1 MAGMTALSLT
11 RREFLQTTAAAG
23 SGAAIAH
30 ATPARLWKQAGAGAM
45 AEIPDWASKPMR
57 WFQLTLVEDDPA
69 HYDPAFWLDYFKRTR
84 SEGVCLSGG
93 GCVAYYPTEIP
104 FHHRSAWLD
113 GRDVLGELIAG
124 SRKLGMSV
132 LVRTDPHATY
142 DDAKQAHPD
151 WIAVDAEGNP
161 RRHWSSPEMWLTCA
175 YGPYNFEF
183 MTAVHKE
190 IMTRYR
196 PDGLFHNRWD
206 GNGICYCVHCTENF
220 RAATGLELPR
230 TTNAQDAAYKAWQPW
245 RRQRLMSLIDLWNQ
259 TIRAVNPESAAIPN
273 NGSGALNSIDS
284 VDASQRAPMLVADRQ
299 GRSGLAAPWLIGK
312 TAKEYRATMG
322 AKPII
327 GLFGVGL
334 EERYRWKD
342 SVTSSAEIRIW
353 TLDAI
358 ANGMRPWCSKFSATL
373 HDERWLGEV
382 EDIFVWTEKN
392 RRYLAQQ
399 QPIARVGLVYSQQT
413 AWNYGGEQVQAR
425 VENHA
430 LGWYQAL
437 IESRI
442 QFEMV
447 HDRLLDAA
455 HLAAYKTLILPNIA
469 ALSDAQ
475 CDQLRAFVASG
486 GSLIATHETSLYD
499 ATGARRKNFA
509 LADLFGVDW
518 TGKSEGPMLNSYIR
532 LEHEA
537 LPRSN
542 FFAGLE
548 DAKRVIN
555 GANRLEVTPR
565 ERFAETPFT
574 LIPSYPDLP
583 MEKVYPRVAKT
594 DISCL
599 YLRQAGGRV
608 AYFPF
613 DIDRT
618 FWEVLSADH
627 LHMLRNT
634 VLWATNETPAVEVEG
649 AGLLDVT
656 AWRNPGSITVHL
668 VNLTNPMTM
677 KGPYRGFFPVGPQTV
692 RLNLPEGVSVRQAQ
706 LLVAGKVVS
715 VERSGSAHTIT
726 VPSVVDHEVVT
737 IEV

>member
-1 MAGMTALSLT
+1 
-11 RREFLQTTAAAG
+11 
-23 SGAAIAH
+23 
-30 ATPARLWKQAGAGAM
+30 
-45 AEIPDWASKPMR
+45 
-57 WFQLTLVEDDPA
+57 
-69 HYDPAFWLDYFKRTR
+69 
-84 SEGVCLSGG
+84 
-93 GCVAYYPTEIP
+93 
-104 FHHRSAWLD
+104 
-113 GRDVLGELIAG
+113 
-124 SRKLGMSV
+124 
-132 LVRTDPHATY
+132 
-142 DDAKQAHPD
+142 
-151 WIAVDAEGNP
+151 
-161 RRHWSSPEMWLTCA
+161 
-175 YGPYNFEF
+175 
-183 MTAVHKE
+183 
-190 IMTRYR
+190 
-196 PDGLFHNRWD
+196 
-206 GNGICYCVHCTENF
+206 
-220 RAATGLELPR
+220 
-230 TTNAQDAAYKAWQPW
+230 
-245 RRQRLMSLIDLWNQ
+245 MSLIDLWNQ

-342 SVTSSAEIRIW
+342 SVTSNAEIRIW

-358 ANGMRPWCSKFSATL
+358 ANGMRPWCSKFCATL

-392 RRYLAQQ
+392 RKYLAQQ

-425 VENHA
+425 VENYA

-455 HLAAYKTLILPNIA
+455 HLAAYKTIILPNIA

-499 ATGARRKNFA
+499 VQGARRRNFA

-537 LPRSN
+537 LPRSP

-548 DAKRVIN
+548 DAPRIIN

-565 ERFAETPFT
+565 ERFAQTPFT

-634 VLWATNETPAVEVEG
+634 VLWATNETPTVEVEG

-656 AWRNPGSITVHL
+656 AWRNPGLITVHL

-706 LLVAGKVVS
+706 LLVAGRGVP
-715 VERSGSAHTIT
+715 VERSGSAHTIS
-726 VPSVVDHEVVT
+726 VPSVEDHEVVA